1 MSKPMRLSQLS
12 LLIQEAL
19 QETFAW
25 KRFWVMAEVSN
36 HSFYSQKGFHYFDLV
51 ETENR
56 DGRGKSGAAILS
68 KIPAVAWATGAARIR
83 AFETAT
89 GQKFGNEIQVLA
101 EVSVDYHPVYGLKLT
116 LLDID
121 ARFTLGQLEQKR
133 QATISRL
140 IHECPDYVWQVDEI
154 LHTFNQE
161 LELPRVIQRIA
172 VISSRTAAG
181 YEDFLHSLEN
191 NPFHYTFIIDG
202 FFTTVQGE
210 NNAPEL
216 AATFEDVTKAAAR
229 TGIDYDAVVIIRGG
243 GASTDLLIFDQF
255 EIAAAVATCPFPVL
269 TGIGHQKN
277 ETITD
282 LMAHTSLKTPTKVA
296 EFILQQNRSFELEL
310 LQLQQSVIIYS
321 QQMLAA
327 SRQELMQLKSSLIH
341 QSQASLIQH
350 KHDLLVKK
358 QMLARQ
364 PSLLLAARQQNLHLL
379 DRQLATAN
387 RNFLRLHQNEL
398 ESLLRLF
405 RMASPEK
412 ALQRGFAL
420 VESKGKLIANADG
433 VVVGDEI
440 RVILGSTALG
450 TTVNTKTNYDGKPF
464 DL

>member
-1 MSKPMRLSQLS
+1 
-12 LLIQEAL
+12 
-19 QETFAW
+19 
-25 KRFWVMAEVSN
+25 MAEVSN
-36 HSFYSQKGFHYFDLV
+36 HSFYAQKGFHYFDLV

-133 QATISRL
+133 QAIISRL
-140 IHECPDYVWQVDEI
+140 INECPDYVWQVDEI

-255 EIAAAVATCPFPVL
+255 EIAAAVAACPFPVL

-321 QQMLAA
+321 QQMMAA

-364 PSLLLAARQQNLHLL
+364 PSLLLAARQQNLQSLG
-379 DRQLATAN
+379 RQLTTAN

-398 ESLLRLF
+398 ESLLRMF

-433 VVVGDEI
+433 VAVGDEI
-440 RVILGSTALG
+440 TVILGSTALG
-450 TTVNTKTNYDGKPF
+450 TTVHTKTNYDGKPF